1 MYTYNLTLIR
11 VKDGDTIE
19 GVIDLGFR
27 LSYKTSI
34 RLAETFAPEL
44 KTPDGP
50 RSKERLEQLLVGP
63 LTVRTVLNRE
73 FEKYGR
79 VLGYVTANTTV
90 DVNKTLV
97 LEGYATKEPVK

>member
-1 MYTYNLTLIR
+1 MYTYNLKLVR

-19 GVIDLGFR
+19 GIIDLGFN
-27 LSYKTSI
+27 LSYTASI

-44 KTPDGP
+44 RTPEGP

-63 LTVRTVLNRE
+63 LTVRTTLNHE

-79 VLGYVTANTTV
+79 VLGYITANNTV

-97 LEGYATKEPVK
+97 TEGFATKTPTK

>member
-1 MYTYNLTLIR
+1 MYTYNLKLIR

-19 GVIDLGFR
+19 GVIDLGFNIT
-27 LSYKTSI
+27 YTAAI

-50 RSKERLEQLLVGP
+50 RSKERLQQLLVGP
-63 LTVRTVLNRE
+63 LTVRTVINHE

-79 VLGYVTANTTV
+79 VLGYITANNTV

-97 LEGYATKEPVK
+97 TEGYATKEPVK